1 MRHSSVRGRNGFTL
15 VEVLIVLVVLG
26 IVGAAM
32 TKTMLNMQRGTERQT
47 QQADMQSDLRAS
59 AGLLPAELRELA
71 AGLDILAATPDS
83 IAYRAM
89 RATGFVCGV
98 VMPNQVAVLNST
110 LYKYRDIEAGRDGL
124 LIYVEG
130 DDAETA
136 DDRWDTHAITNTMS
150 ATCGAGSA
158 TLLTVSPNL
167 DPLSLGALGLP
178 LAGAPVRTFETMTLK
193 LYTADG
199 RGWLGARSMSAG
211 EPIQPVLGPLDA
223 GSGMQL
229 IYRDAAGTDLGAA
242 PVLAD
247 IRGIDVVVVGETDNA
262 VSTGQDS
269 RVIRQDSVSVR
280 IRLRNGY

>member
-1 MRHSSVRGRNGFTL
+1 MRQTSWRGRSGFTL

-26 IVGAAM
+26 IVGAAL
-32 TKTMLNMQRGTERQT
+32 TRTMLNMQRGTERQT

-89 RATGFVCGV
+89 RAIGFVCGV

-110 LYKYRDIEAGRDGL
+110 LYKYRAIEAGRDGL

-130 DDAETA
+130 DEAETA
-136 DDRWDTHAITNTMS
+136 DDRWDTHAITNTTS

-158 TLLTVSPNL
+158 TLLTVSPHL

-223 GSGMQL
+223 TSGLQF
-229 IYRDAAGTDLGAA
+229 IYRDAAGNDLGAA

-247 IRGIDVVVVGETDNA
+247 IRGIDVVVRGETDNA
-262 VSTGQDS
+262 VSTGYDS
-269 RVIRQDSVSVR
+269 RVIREDSVMVR
-280 IRLRNGY
+280 VRLRNGY